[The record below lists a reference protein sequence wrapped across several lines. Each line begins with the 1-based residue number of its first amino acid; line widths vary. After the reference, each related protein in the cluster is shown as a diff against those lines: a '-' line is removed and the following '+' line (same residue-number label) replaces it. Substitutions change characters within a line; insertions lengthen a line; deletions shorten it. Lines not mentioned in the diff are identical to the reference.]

1 MRMRGSQRGG
11 RLWRNRAVRWLAY
24 LVLAAPLLQTS
35 CVDIATRSAING
47 FFNGLN
53 AVLQTKLPGGPGP

>member
-1 MRMRGSQRGG
+1 MAMRRSDTSGRCRRG
-11 RLWRNRAVRWLAY
+11 RAVRWLAY

-35 CVDIATRSAING
+35 CVDIATRSVING

-53 AVLQTKLPGGPGP
+53 AVLRSELSGGAGP